1 MRTKSA
7 FRLAALPV
15 AAFLSLASIPSDR
28 APRALRTPEAVAAV
42 EPKDRNYDL
51 ASIDVFRRSI
61 VQIKDNY
68 VDPSRINPK
77 EMFTSALEAVERQ
90 VAEVMVEV
98 GGPPCDDRPA
108 NREPGTS
115 LAGPSNAAPQGGVLE
130 TNRSQLAGCGH
141 ANPSIPEN
149 RVRVTVGNA
158 TKDFDYREI
167 DSIWQIPLKM
177 HEVFTFVRD
186 NLVTQSDQREIEY
199 AAINGMLSTLDPHS
213 WLLKPDLY
221 KEMKV
226 QTRGEF
232 GGLGFVIS
240 MIDDRLTVRKVLK
253 NTPAWRA
260 GIKKGDVITQID
272 ADSTVSMELQEAVDR
287 MRGKPG
293 TRVSI
298 IVQKKG
304 AEPRK
309 LDLTRATVTYET
321 VTSKLLDNGIGYVRL
336 SGFSGT
342 TTRDMQAAIRA
353 MKQQNGGA
361 LRGLVLDMRGNPG
374 GLLEQAIQVSDA
386 FVEEGTI
393 VTTVGMNGQL
403 REPKLA
409 RNDGGEREF
418 PMSVL
423 ISSESASASEIVAG
437 ALKNLN
443 RAVIVG
449 RQSFGKGSVQ
459 VLYDFKDR
467 DTGDESAL
475 KLTIAQYLTP
485 GDLSIQEVGIVPDI
499 ELVPARVREETARER
514 KAREAAEAG
523 GTTLPDE
530 DEEEQIDEDGITVD
544 YQMEFC
550 RDMLLQIPA
559 VDRRDQIAKL
569 VPFVEQR
576 RQMEAEK

>member
-1 MRTKSA
+1 MQTPRVPCWSRARWLFSPDARPLKEPPPMRKPA
-7 FRLAALPV
+7 RLALFAHAAIAAALL
-15 AAFLSLASIPSDR
+15 ALSSDR
-28 APRALRTPEAVAAV
+28 GPLRAHDAHAAV
-42 EPKDRNYDL
+42 DPQKDKNYDL
-51 ASIDVFRRSI
+51 ASLDVFRKTI

-77 EMFTSALEAVERQ
+77 EMFTAALEAVERQ

-98 GGPPCDDRPA
+98 GGPPCDDRA
-108 NREPGTS
+108 VNREPGTAMS
-115 LAGPSNAAPQGGVLE
+115 GPANGAQQGGILE
-130 TNRSQLAGCGH
+130 TNRAQAAGCGH
-141 ANPSIPEN
+141 ANASIPEK
-149 RVRVTVGNA
+149 RVRVTVANA
-158 TKDFDYREI
+158 TREFDYREI

-177 HEVFTFVRD
+177 HEVFSFVRD

-213 WLLKPDLY
+213 WLLKPDVY

-253 NTPAWRA
+253 NTPAHR
-260 GIKKGDVITQID
+260 GGVKKGDVITQID
-272 ADSTVSMELQEAVDR
+272 NDSTVSMELQEAVDR

-293 TRVSI
+293 TKVSI
-298 IVQKKG
+298 YVSHKG
-304 AEPRK
+304 AESKK
-309 LDLTRATVTYET
+309 LDLTRALVTYET
-321 VTSKLLDNGIGYVRL
+321 VISKLRDNGIGYVRL

-342 TTRDMQAAIRA
+342 TTRDMMGAIRA

-361 LRGLVLDMRGNPG
+361 LKGLVLDLRGNPG

-386 FVEEGTI
+386 FVAEGTI
-393 VTTVGMNGQL
+393 VTTVGVNGTL

-418 PMSVL
+418 PMAVL

-443 RAVIVG
+443 RAVTGG
-449 RQSFGKGSVQ
+449 RPRPGTGSAQ
-459 VLYDFKDR
+459 GLEEPQGR
-467 DTGDESAL
+467 SPGGGSAL

-485 GDLSIQEVGIVPDI
+485 GDMSIQEVGITPDI
-499 ELVPARVREETARER
+499 ELVPARLLKDRVDLFAPPTTF
-514 KAREAAEAG
+514 READYDKHINNGFAR
-523 GTTLPDE
+523 
-530 DEEEQIDEDGITVD
+530 DEEQ
-544 YQMEFC
+544 
-550 RDMLLQIPA
+550 
-559 VDRRDQIAKL
+559 AK
-569 VPFVEQR
+569 
-576 RQMEAEK
+576 AG